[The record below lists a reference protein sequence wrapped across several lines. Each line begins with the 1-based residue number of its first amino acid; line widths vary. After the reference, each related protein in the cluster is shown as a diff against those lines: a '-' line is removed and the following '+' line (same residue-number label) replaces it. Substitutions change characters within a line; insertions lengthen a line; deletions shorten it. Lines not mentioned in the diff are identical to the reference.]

1 MPLAHK
7 TSPSI
12 LPESLENQIK
22 NNFTREEDVTSTIAA
37 TSPAPVVA
45 ESEGKVKSK
54 YSDSVNLRLTT
65 GKRNEF
71 KTFFTQCEIS
81 MNQGFEMAV
90 DYLIRE
96 VKAGNIKVSKS
107 GITKNEG

>member
-7 TSPSI
+7 TTPTV
-12 LPESLENQIK
+12 LPEALQNQIK
-22 NNFTREEDVTSTIAA
+22 NNFTKDETE
-37 TSPAPVVA
+37 APVTPVQTDA
-45 ESEGKVKSK
+45 ESKAKSK

-90 DYLIRE
+90 DYLIKE

-107 GITKNEG
+107 GITKIGE

>member
-7 TSPSI
+7 TSSSV
-12 LPESLENQIK
+12 LPEALQNQIQ
-22 NNFTREEDVTSTIAA
+22 NNFSNDISEQVSAPAVT
-37 TSPAPVVA
+37 VQA
-45 ESEGKVKSK
+45 ESDSKAKSK

-90 DYLIRE
+90 DYLIKE
-96 VKAGNIKVSKS
+96 VKAGHIKVSKS
-107 GITKNEG
+107 GISQIEG

>member
-1 MPLAHK
+1 MPLATK
-7 TSPSI
+7 TKSTV
-12 LPESLENQIK
+12 LPESLLNQIE
-22 NNFTREEDVTSTIAA
+22 NNFTKDETAA
-37 TSPAPVVA
+37 EIPQMETTV
-45 ESEGKVKSK
+45 ESKAKSK

-107 GITKNEG
+107 GITKIGE

>member
-1 MPLAHK
+1 MPLATK
-7 TSPSI
+7 TKSTV
-12 LPESLENQIK
+12 LPESLLSQIE
-22 NNFTREEDVTSTIAA
+22 NNFAKDESAPETT
-37 TSPAPVVA
+37 PAELPVDSKA
-45 ESEGKVKSK
+45 KSK

-107 GITKNEG
+107 GITKIGE